1 MNFVDSF
8 IGQLARTPVGPLA
21 FNQYAY
27 DSPENAVRRDNLR
40 RYLQEMEAFHPRIL
54 LVGEA
59 PGYRGCRIT
68 GVPFTSPS
76 LLIQGVEGLGLFGIH
91 RGYRIPEE
99 LKGIRGES
107 TATILWQT
115 LASLQTIPLLWNA
128 FPFHPH
134 LKGNPHSNR
143 SPTQGELEVGKYF
156 LQQIWLYFQPLKVIA
171 VGNVAERVLMEGGIP
186 CFKVR
191 HPAQGGKRQFVIGLQ
206 SAVRTELFPK

>member
-1 MNFVDSF
+1 MSFVDSF
-8 IGQLARTPVGPLA
+8 IDQLARTPVGPLV
-21 FNQYAY
+21 FNQYSY

-40 RYLQEMEAFHPRIL
+40 LYLEEMSALHPRIL

-76 LLIQGVEGLGLFGIH
+76 LLLRGVEGLGLFGAH
-91 RGYRIPEE
+91 QGYRIPEE
-99 LKGIRGES
+99 GKGIRGEQ

-115 LASLQTIPLLWNA
+115 LASLQIIPLSWNA

-134 LKGNPHSNR
+134 LQGNPCSNR
-143 SPTQGELEVGKYF
+143 PPTKRELEVGKDF
-156 LQQIWLYFQPLKVIA
+156 LQQIWLYFQPLRVIA
-171 VGNVAERVLMEGGIP
+171 VGNTAERVLIEGDIP

-191 HPAQGGKRQFVIGLQ
+191 HPAQGGKRQFIIGLK
-206 SAVRTELFPK
+206 ALVGTPLLLK